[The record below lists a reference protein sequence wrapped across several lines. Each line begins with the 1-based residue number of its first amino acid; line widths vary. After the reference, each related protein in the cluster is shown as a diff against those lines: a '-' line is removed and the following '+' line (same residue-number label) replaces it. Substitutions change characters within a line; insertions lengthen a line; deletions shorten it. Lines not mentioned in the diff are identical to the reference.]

1 MISKADSAKI
11 RILEILAMTG
21 EMTGENIKAF
31 FSSGEYVRKTITALK
46 NESLIR
52 KSSEK
57 GKPVYRL
64 TSKGR
69 IKLKEVLPDV
79 FEPLL
84 EGRKTMNKT
93 RDDDR
98 RIERRNKLIEVLL
111 ILHRADVKIFP
122 DEKVLLSNSSLIHR
136 TDNTD
141 TTDFEKNTQPEFYT
155 AIEIKSLIPDYKT
168 ANGSRALGVLFSH
181 GKIYIIYTTDIGD
194 LIWRKET
201 EKNFRET
208 TRLTLARRVYGT
220 DNGTYL
226 LVLGE
231 KEKAAHSIINRY
243 KSRTIGKIHPSD
255 DLPHMIFALK
265 DSDKDATLRIITQND
280 NFIERLEAKLN
291 HGLIEDPMFPY
302 FAGKPKGTEGEYDAH
317 VFLFDLCA
325 VAAALDVC
333 KNKGM
338 KVNLFCFDYQK
349 PYFESMIKD
358 EIVKERLTVISYTEE
373 EGRESAYE

>member
-1 MISKADSAKI
+1 M
-11 RILEILAMTG
+11 
-21 EMTGENIKAF
+21 
-31 FSSGEYVRKTITALK
+31 
-46 NESLIR
+46 
-52 KSSEK
+52 
-57 GKPVYRL
+57 
-64 TSKGR
+64 
-69 IKLKEVLPDV
+69 
-79 FEPLL
+79 
-84 EGRKTMNKT
+84 
-93 RDDDR
+93 
-98 RIERRNKLIEVLL
+98 
-111 ILHRADVKIFP
+111 P
-122 DEKVLLSNSSLIHR
+122 DEKFLLSNSSLIHR

-141 TTDFEKNTQPEFYT
+141 ITDFEKNTQPEFYT

-168 ANGSRALGVLFSH
+168 ANGSRALGVLLSH
-181 GKIYIIYTTDIGD
+181 GTIYIIYTTDIGD

-208 TRLTLARRVYGT
+208 TRLTMARRVYGT
-220 DNGTYL
+220 DNETYL

-231 KEKAAHSIINRY
+231 KETAAHSIINRY
-243 KSRTIGKIHPSD
+243 KSRTVGKIYPSD

-265 DSDKDATLRIITQND
+265 DSDKDATLRIITKND

-358 EIVKERLTVISYTEE
+358 DIVKDRLTVISYTEE